1 MTTPNSS
8 SPPKPQRLDPAEL
21 RRLLQWQPNAV
32 PPEPPRRGEIEAAL
46 SAVLPE
52 EVAVEVMGLARPA
65 IGLWPQRP
73 DKIFAPSATQFG
85 GMPNVP
91 RDFAWPMEDGEP
103 FLFLASIDCAGL
115 QGLPGSDQL
124 PSSGILA
131 FFADSNGVTALEFRV
146 GNVCH
151 WPNVN
156 DLVPATP
163 EQAPN
168 EILPLARIAFRPF
181 LDLPD
186 QWSAALAP
194 ILSDREV
201 RAIATRRSRARF
213 AIAASRKT
221 SSIIVVLPKL
231 LGWPSLLQWH
241 DLDAIETEPASRD
254 IRLLLQLDMY
264 ANGTERVDWG
274 GTGGSLY
281 FTIANADL
289 AAARFA
295 NCDFDRQFT

>member
-1 MTTPNSS
+1 MATPNSS
-8 SPPKPQRLDPAEL
+8 SPPKPQRLDPAEV
-21 RRLLQWQPNAV
+21 RRLLQWQPNVV

-73 DKIFAPSATQFG
+73 DKRFAPTVTQFG

-115 QGLPGSDQL
+115 HGLPGSDQL

-131 FFADSNGVTALEFRV
+131 FFADSNGVTALEFGV

-151 WPNVN
+151 WPNVD

-168 EILPLARIAFRPF
+168 EILPLAGIAFRPF

-201 RAIATRRSRARF
+201 RDRYAAIKSALRNRGIPEDEQYYCGFT
-213 AIAASRKT
+213 
-221 SSIIVVLPKL
+221 KL